1 MNDLYRF
8 GQFVLDPRR
17 RMLSRADSP
26 VVLTPKAF
34 DVLLFLVQHPNRLV
48 TKEELLQAVWGDTFV
63 EEGNLAQHISHL
75 RKALGDNS
83 DDTRLIVT
91 IARKGY
97 QFTANVT
104 VTDAADTARQ
114 AAAQAPTTEP
124 LTPEVLASAH
134 SHWWKTSLA
143 LISPVILVGAGLVS
157 WMHFRAP
164 GPLTSQQ
171 KVMLAVLP
179 FQNLTGD
186 PQKEYLADGLTEE
199 MISQLGRL
207 SPGQLGVIARTSV
220 MGYKHSNERLDKIG
234 RDLSVE
240 YVLESSLRE
249 SGDRLRLTAQLIHVK
264 DQTHIWS
271 KDYDYP
277 ASDILSVEDDVADA
291 VAKEI
296 RVRLTSQQQPALG
309 HSYPVNQ
316 EAFDAYL
323 QGFYFFQRNT
333 NADTEM
339 SVKYYERATQ
349 LDPKFALAWAGL
361 SRVRH
366 WQANIGLLPVEEG
379 RRLARQAVERALALN
394 ANLAAAHIEMGRI
407 QQQDDFDWLASDAS
421 FQRAVVLEPGN
432 PEAARMAAY
441 SALNLGRFDQ
451 ALELNRR
458 AAALDPL
465 SPNSWEATAEIEFVV
480 GQLDQA
486 EADAKKALELNPD
499 VWPGHILMCKIY
511 LMQGRPQDAL
521 RESAL
526 ERYEPFRQNVY
537 PLAYYAL
544 GRRKESDAALSDFI
558 SKYDRYS
565 FEIAQIYAFRNQ
577 SDEAFQ
583 WLDRA
588 LTRRDSGLIAMKV
601 DPFLKSLHRDPRFAA
616 LLKKLNFP
624 N

>member
-1 MNDLYRF
+1 
-8 GQFVLDPRR
+8 
-17 RMLSRADSP
+17 
-26 VVLTPKAF
+26 
-34 DVLLFLVQHPNRLV
+34 
-48 TKEELLQAVWGDTFV
+48 
-63 EEGNLAQHISHL
+63 
-75 RKALGDNS
+75 
-83 DDTRLIVT
+83 
-91 IARKGY
+91 
-97 QFTANVT
+97 
-104 VTDAADTARQ
+104 
-114 AAAQAPTTEP
+114 
-124 LTPEVLASAH
+124 
-134 SHWWKTSLA
+134 
-143 LISPVILVGAGLVS
+143 VGAGLVS

-164 GPLTSQQ
+164 GPATSPK

-220 MGYKHSNERLDKIG
+220 MGYKHSNERLDQIG

-249 SGDRLRLTAQLIHVK
+249 SGDRLRLTAQLIHIK

-537 PLAYYAL
+537 PLAYYGL
-544 GRRKESDAALSDFI
+544 GRRGESDAALTDFI

-588 LTRRDSGLIAMKV
+588 YARRDSGLIAVKV
-601 DPFLKSLHRDPRFAA
+601 DPFLKSLHQDPRFAA